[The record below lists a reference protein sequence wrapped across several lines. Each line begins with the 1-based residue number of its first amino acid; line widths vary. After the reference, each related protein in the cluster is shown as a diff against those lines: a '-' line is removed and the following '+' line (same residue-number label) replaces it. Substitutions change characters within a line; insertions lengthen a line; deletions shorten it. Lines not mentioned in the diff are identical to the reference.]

1 MKPGLYYLH
10 SASFK
15 LLIRQLTLLPVDI
28 LESVTGKRPHGI
40 PPRRK
45 LPCKR
50 QEYVD
55 RGKKLFSYFRE
66 YTDLQPAHAVLDTD
80 PRNGELAV
88 QLSRYLDKNGSYHG
102 FDHDPERV
110 DFCKRYI
117 TRLHPNF
124 SFQFSNNFIRQGNA
138 SASKDHHLNPVP
150 VTGNCYDLVFL
161 SSAPAFMMPAEAE
174 LLLHE
179 VSRVMKPGGSCMMQ
193 LYIVNCESENLMITR
208 PTPLNF
214 PVNKGLYRL
223 QSKTGN
229 SLVAFDEEWLLG
241 KLENAGLKMKS
252 IKYGSWCGRKHF
264 LAFEDTLICSKV

>member
-1 MKPGLYYLH
+1 MKPGLYDPH

-15 LLIRQLTLLPVDI
+15 LLIRQLTLLPIDI

-50 QEYVD
+50 HEYLD
-55 RGKKLFSYFRE
+55 RGQKIFTYFRE
-66 YTDLQPAHAVLDTD
+66 YTDLQPANSVLDVN
-80 PRNGELAV
+80 PRNGELAF
-88 QLSRYLDKNGSYHG
+88 QLSRYLDEHGSYHG
-102 FDHDPERV
+102 FDYDLKRV

-117 TRLHPNF
+117 KRLHPNF
-124 SFQFSNNFIRQGNA
+124 SFGSRSTFIRYG
-138 SASKDHHLNPVP
+138 STTEGKDKSFNPIP
-150 VTGNCYDLVFL
+150 VTVKYYDMVFL
-161 SSAPAFMMPAEAE
+161 SSALALMMPAEAE
-174 LLLHE
+174 LLLE
-179 VSRVMKPGGSCMMQ
+179 DISRVMKPGGRCMMQ

-208 PTPLNF
+208 PTTLNF

-241 KLENAGLKMKS
+241 KLENAGLKMES

-264 LAFEDTLICSKV
+264 LDYKDTLICSKV